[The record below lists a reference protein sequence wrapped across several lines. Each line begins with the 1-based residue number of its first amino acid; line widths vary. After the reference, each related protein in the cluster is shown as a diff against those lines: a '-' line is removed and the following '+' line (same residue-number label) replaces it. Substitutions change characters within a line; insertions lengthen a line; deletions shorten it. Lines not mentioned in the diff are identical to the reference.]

1 MPKMWWSRESQFYPR
16 NAEVSKGF
24 HLIQHNNRMRKEG
37 HLVPVCC
44 AQRLLRECG
53 WSNNYIERVTCFGWD
68 YFMLKYAASKEQN
81 ISHSKIVKILST
93 VPHDKGFHFFTDQ
106 GSGTGETA
114 TSLETFAQKLEAIS
128 ADSVKFHFQRKDF
141 QNWIQTTVG
150 DGVLAERINHISGQL
165 PVEELRNELVK
176 TVEKRL
182 SQLKLLHGE
191 SIASQ

>member
-1 MPKMWWSRESQFYPR
+1 M
-16 NAEVSKGF
+16 
-24 HLIQHNNRMRKEG
+24 
-37 HLVPVCC
+37 
-44 AQRLLRECG
+44 RECG
-53 WSNNYIERVTCFGWD
+53 WSNDYIEQVACFGWD

-93 VPHDKGFHFFTDQ
+93 VPHDKGFHFFTDI

-114 TSLETFAQKLEAIS
+114 MSLETFAQKLEVIS

-141 QNWIQTTVG
+141 QSWIQTTVG
-150 DGVLAERINHISGQL
+150 DGVLAERLSHISGEL
-165 PVEELRNELVK
+165 PVEELRNEIVK
-176 TVEKRL
+176 TVENRI